1 MFLGIAEGT
10 HLKILARQDLE
21 DVCTSTVC
29 HETPSLLFCFKN
41 ALKRRKAVWNVLV
54 WMGDG
59 HFVHQMLQGREERGN
74 LIPALLPG
82 IPRPILE
89 VFSGSDGAQGLSPS
103 VQFQEGERI
112 LSCCSQELFLA
123 ALTEG
128 KVSSTPLLAAASPA
142 WGKESATLA
151 SHTSYKAWLYTV
163 FSCFI
168 VL

>member
-82 IPRPILE
+82 IPRLILE

-128 KVSSTPLLAAASPA
+128 KSVTHTTLGSCQSSLGQGVSHSCKPYLL
-142 WGKESATLA
+142 
-151 SHTSYKAWLYTV
+151 
-163 FSCFI
+163 
-168 VL
+168 